1 MEQYKKKK
9 IRKRG
14 NFNGVK
20 EAVNAKNSY
29 FRRRNFGRRKFR
41 NFRKNQNATSEKC
54 FKNVLNVFFRA
65 KI

>member
-14 NFNGVK
+14 NFSGVK

-29 FRRRNFGRRKFR
+29 FRRRNLEDESFEKTKTQQA
-41 NFRKNQNATSEKC
+41 KNILKM
-54 FKNVLNVFFRA
+54 F
-65 KI
+65 